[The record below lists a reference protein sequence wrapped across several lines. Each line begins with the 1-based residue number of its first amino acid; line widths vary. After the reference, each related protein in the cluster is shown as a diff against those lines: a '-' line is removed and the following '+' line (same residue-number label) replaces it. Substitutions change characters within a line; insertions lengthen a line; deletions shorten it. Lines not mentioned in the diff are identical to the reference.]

1 MRPLNI
7 FVVHPSDM
15 LTDHLPNGAG
25 WIVFNYLK
33 GLAQRGHTIHVAVLR
48 VEMRGPV
55 PSGMHLHLIPQGWQ
69 GGAVGRLSYML
80 AVRKL
85 LARLSADVHFDIAQQ
100 FTPVNTGLSFAV
112 WGTGV
117 PLVLGPYSGHWSPEA
132 FGQPERTTLLSK
144 LARVVRDW
152 IAALQQR
159 QARALI
165 ITVPAAIE
173 RILSSRLRKT
183 RVHVIAHGIDSSAYP
198 ERTSVPDR
206 PSILFLAILEYW
218 KGIFAL
224 LEAFAVVAERIPECT
239 LEVWGDGKEFE
250 KVRQLVLESPFRD
263 RIHLKGRAPR
273 DSIGEIMRSHS
284 VYCMPSYGEPFGMTI
299 LEAMASGVPVV
310 TTNVGGPAY
319 LVREQGG
326 RTVPIRDAAQ
336 LAEALIEV
344 LSDRELQKSMGR
356 YNRRRIEQELD
367 WSHSLDRMESVYESM
382 LDTSIDSSLA
392 RLRDGPRTL
401 R

>member
-1 MRPLNI
+1 
-7 FVVHPSDM
+7 
-15 LTDHLPNGAG
+15 
-25 WIVFNYLK
+25 
-33 GLAQRGHTIHVAVLR
+33 
-48 VEMRGPV
+48 
-55 PSGMHLHLIPQGWQ
+55 
-69 GGAVGRLSYML
+69 
-80 AVRKL
+80 
-85 LARLSADVHFDIAQQ
+85 
-100 FTPVNTGLSFAV
+100 
-112 WGTGV
+112 
-117 PLVLGPYSGHWSPEA
+117 
-132 FGQPERTTLLSK
+132 
-144 LARVVRDW
+144 
-152 IAALQQR
+152 
-159 QARALI
+159 
-165 ITVPAAIE
+165 
-173 RILSSRLRKT
+173 
-183 RVHVIAHGIDSSAYP
+183 
-198 ERTSVPDR
+198 
-206 PSILFLAILEYW
+206 
-218 KGIFAL
+218 
-224 LEAFAVVAERIPECT
+224 
-239 LEVWGDGKEFE
+239 VWGDGKEFE